1 MYKKNDFFLS
11 GFSSSFL
18 FLFLLLLKLL
28 PPPPKSAFL
37 SIDFFNLPH
46 FIKTLKYSLWNV
58 CALCPQR
65 RRPPNPPFARPGP
78 PKSKAPRVGPGRGRG
93 EPGHQDPWPCPP
105 GSPGRGLR
113 VSPAPSPG
121 PAPHP
126 PCKSMYLVRA
136 SLNSEVMT
144 PGRPSPQALTRPVPA
159 NTPFQEGCFLSLN
172 NFLK

>member
-1 MYKKNDFFLS
+1 MVWTRGPTRGEGPPKPSIPAPQSPQQNTTSKSGSGRNRLRLVVFLCTRKMIFFLS

-65 RRPPNPPFARPGP
+65 RRPPTPHSPGL
-78 PKSKAPRVGPGRGRG
+78 APQSPRHLVLGLGGVGGNLGIRT
-93 EPGHQDPWPCPP
+93 PGHALQAA
-105 GSPGRGLR
+105 
-113 VSPAPSPG
+113 PAVG
-121 PAPHP
+121 
-126 PCKSMYLVRA
+126 
-136 SLNSEVMT
+136 
-144 PGRPSPQALTRPVPA
+144 
-159 NTPFQEGCFLSLN
+159 
-172 NFLK
+172 